1 MTGDNRE
8 GQRAKPLISLV
19 VPVFN
24 EADNLPLFYPAVRA
38 VIDPLSA
45 RYDFEFVITD
55 NHSSDATPDI
65 IAALARDDVRVRG
78 YRFSRNFG
86 YQRSILTAYLRAEG
100 AAAIQLDCDLQDPPE
115 LIPVFLEQWQAGSDV
130 VYGIRTSR
138 LESRR
143 WSYARSVFYWMVDFL
158 SEDPIPR
165 DAGDFRLISRRVI
178 EELRRIGDTRP
189 YLRGTIATLGF
200 RQTGIDYHRRA
211 RVVGTTKFSFYDNVM
226 LALDGLVNQSV
237 VPLRVAT
244 FVGMLVAL
252 VTVLAI
258 VGYLVAHYTTGFRAP
273 AGFTTTTILILASL
287 GINAMLLGIIGEYLG
302 RMYLQMK
309 NRSLSIV
316 ERELHASR
324 YAADVRSVASSGA
337 PSPMHRGSGWSNDG
351 PMRQSAIQS
360 LTGETSG

>member
-1 MTGDNRE
+1 MSRTTVQPRT
-8 GQRAKPLISLV
+8 KPLVSLV

-24 EADNLPLFYPAVRA
+24 EGETLPLFFPAVRA
-38 VIDPLSA
+38 VIDPLA
-45 RYDFEFVITD
+45 EQYDFEFVFTD
-55 NHSSDATPDI
+55 NHSDDATPEL
-65 IAALARDDVRVRG
+65 IAALAREDSRVRG

-86 YQRSILTAYLRAEG
+86 YQRSILTAYLRSEG
-100 AAAIQLDCDLQDPPE
+100 DAAIQLDCDLQDPPE
-115 LIPVFLEQWQAGSDV
+115 LIPVFLETWRQGSDV
-130 VYGIRTSR
+130 VYGVRRSR

-143 WSYARSVFYWMVDFL
+143 WSYARTVFYWLVDAL
-158 SEDPIPR
+158 AEDPIPR

-200 RQTGIDYHRRA
+200 QQTGIAYARQA
-211 RVVGTTKFSFYDNVM
+211 RVVGTSKFSFYDNVK

-237 VPLRVAT
+237 VPLRMAT
-244 FVGMLVAL
+244 YVGMLVAL
-252 VTVLAI
+252 LTVLAI
-258 VGYLVAHYTTGFRAP
+258 AGYLVAHYTTGFRAP

-316 ERELHASR
+316 ERELHPERPATGRWLPQLEDDIRRPMWAGSSR
-324 YAADVRSVASSGA
+324 QGEVKQG
-337 PSPMHRGSGWSNDG
+337 RG
-351 PMRQSAIQS
+351 
-360 LTGETSG
+360 